1 MLCAYSR
8 YNIHKKHC
16 HCPKIA
22 ILLGCFRDKIWHV
35 FPKLSWW
42 PLLCSAWATVKHTPR
57 VDPGVAFLGQR
68 LAAVQIRWMVN
79 RRADWLDETGGIC
92 YKFSQLENV
101 HAKVA
106 WKHRLRQNGLC
117 VLNAI
122 QGNRNFAFWFWGY
135 NCAWYDLPPQ
145 LSTSQSMYKTSLI
158 TWSLSSQVTF
168 WLIYRLVM
176 CISQIALQ
184 IASKMRLECTK
195 KNYVKIQNCAE
206 IRQLQDY
213 WNKVFECLQVSHF
226 KHPAPDLTRPL
237 QSARTDLI

>member
-1 MLCAYSR
+1 LS
-8 YNIHKKHC
+8 YNRN
-16 HCPKIA
+16 A
-22 ILLGCFRDKIWHV
+22 FRDKVWHL
-35 FPKLSWW
+35 FPKLSRW
-42 PLLCSAWATVKHTPR
+42 PLLCSARARVKHTPR

-106 WKHRLRQNGLC
+106 WKHRLWQNGLC

-145 LSTSQSMYKTSLI
+145 LSTSQSMYKTSFI
-158 TWSLSSQVTF
+158 TWSLRSQVTF

-176 CISQIALQ
+176 CISQVAQQ
-184 IASKMRLECTK
+184 IASKMRLERT
-195 KNYVKIQNCAE
+195 
-206 IRQLQDY
+206 
-213 WNKVFECLQVSHF
+213 NKTMLISRITIARLLKQCFWLSAGVSHF